1 MASVKYT
8 VPVISAHTLIAHA
21 EKTGDDSY
29 RFRLA
34 LDTAANASAA
44 DMSQQDECAMLH
56 TALELL
62 KQKGHPVHV
71 ANRDLSSVIVYIDF
85 EGIFDRD
92 PRFKKAAE
100 KQKKAEAMFCD
111 EGIELDFGDGYERYI
126 PFERSASMSR
136 ECRLSFVSRKYI
148 DDLREHMMLGMT
160 IGKCQLSKLYAY
172 NGLMFTSGFRFE
184 DKTIWNSKRIVVV
197 DNPVTTV
204 KGVDI
209 ITVEDDGSDDSC
221 RRYSR
226 VEQKTDLD
234 VLEFDGEGLI
244 SFELADSI
252 DSAFVGASVHSSFQI
267 RMPYIKGVVHKVDYK
282 AMFRELGAEYIIDL
296 WGERHNITEVDMILT
311 KSMFK
316 GFDWMID
323 NGLTWAEYLRRC
335 EHYDHALYISGTNQ
349 LEPQTQTELNYQFIT
364 TASITAEEFRPLNL
378 PDGWETSPEED
389 SRQWITKET
398 EATYYNYLAN
408 PEFRREYYLSAL
420 DLPYGDQYGKRKVMA
435 RILQKNEKFINES
448 IYTKELEDRA
458 ASIVKK
464 YAIGKLLIS
473 GDNRYLSGDL
483 MRFLHQLVQKVVDTD
498 GCYADISAALEK
510 ECSTLTTAYAPG
522 AAYPERE
529 IYTLLRNPHIARNEE
544 VMVTSPEFIGP
555 LREKYLSH
563 LTYLIMVDSRTLI
576 PERLGGADFDGD
588 MIRTIADPLLNS
600 CVLRNHASSEFDP
613 FGFGSGIPLL
623 KIPAAEPQIRD
634 ANDWQAR
641 FEVIKG
647 TFSSRIGQI
656 CNAAF
661 DRSVIAYDENNNSS
675 FGVRCRQ
682 ETETL
687 AILTGL
693 EIDSAKSGIK
703 PDLTEYIGQGFSR
716 SAFLKYKNIV
726 DESKRPK
733 WYEETKREKLKRY
746 FEGIDWAN
754 VTSNVERLPYLAL
767 MLKENTPRIKPTLAQ
782 DSELFVFAQK
792 DGWKDRLDPSMV
804 ETIRSLIS
812 DYEQAKQRIRSSR
825 VQQPEMKR
833 KNDVQRILFAR
844 GQEESYSAD
853 ELYSLYA
860 NKAPEEIA
868 ERCSA
873 LREHKWHLMPHDK
886 RHGFLLEHFYTFS
899 AGEYFDLFSDFRHE
913 GYRILWD
920 IVCDYDD
927 MYRSQ
932 AAKKHHFSRKGDS
945 PELKRLMSL
954 YGTLSKPDYKEVL
967 SVAVHDILREKK
979 IDSEDALKCA
989 IALGER
995 GFAYEVLLLDVER
1008 QVVATAPKKP
1018 RWWKKK

>member
-1 MASVKYT
+1 MINLKYT
-8 VPVISAHTLIAHA
+8 VPVISAHTLISHS
-21 EKTGDDSY
+21 EKIGDDKY

-34 LDTAANASAA
+34 LDTDATASAVQ
-44 DMSQQDECAMLH
+44 MSQQDECAMLH
-56 TALELL
+56 MALELL
-62 KQKGHPVHV
+62 KKNGHPQHV
-71 ANRDLSSVIVYIDF
+71 QTRDLSSVIVYIDF
-85 EGIFDRD
+85 KGIFDRD
-92 PRFKKAAE
+92 PKFTKAAK
-100 KQKKAEAMFCD
+100 KQKKAEAMFTSD
-111 EGIELDFGDGYERYI
+111 GIELDFGLGFKRYLA
-126 PFERSASMSR
+126 FERSASMSR
-136 ECRLSFVSRKYI
+136 DCRLSFVCKDYL
-148 DDLREHMMLGMT
+148 DELRERMMLGMT

-172 NGLMFTSGFRFE
+172 NGLMFTSGFRYE
-184 DKTIWNSKRIVVV
+184 DKSIWNSRRIVVV

-204 KGVDI
+204 KGVDV
-209 ITVEDDGSDDSC
+209 ITVEDDGSDDSL
-221 RRYSR
+221 RRYRR
-226 VEQKTDLD
+226 VEQKTDVD

-252 DSAFVGASVHSSFQI
+252 DNMYVCAPIHSSFQI

-282 AMFRELGAEYIIDL
+282 AMFRELGVEYIIDL
-296 WGERHNITEVDMILT
+296 WGERHNISDVDMILT

-316 GFDWMID
+316 GFGWMTE
-323 NGLTWAEYLRRC
+323 NGLTWGEYLKRC
-335 EHYDHALYISGTNQ
+335 ERYGHALYISGTNQ

-364 TASITAEEFRPLNL
+364 TASITAEEFRPLDL
-378 PDGWETSPEED
+378 PDGWERSPEED

-398 EATYYNYLAN
+398 EITYYNYLAN
-408 PEFRREYYLSAL
+408 PEFRKRYYLSAL
-420 DLPYGDQYGKRKVMA
+420 DLPYGDEYSKRKVMA
-435 RILQKNEKFINES
+435 RILQKNERFINEY

-458 ASIVKK
+458 ASIVNK
-464 YAIGKLLIS
+464 YAIGRLLIS

-483 MRFLHQLVQKVVDTD
+483 MRFMQQLVQTVVDTD
-498 GCYADISAALEK
+498 GCYAEAAVVLGK

-522 AAYPERE
+522 AAYPEQE

-563 LTYLIMVDSRTLI
+563 LAYLIMVDSRTLI

-600 CVLRNHASSEFDP
+600 CVLRNHDSREFDP

-661 DRSVIAYDENNNSS
+661 DRSVIAYDENSNDS
-675 FGVRCRQ
+675 FGEQCRQ

-703 PDLTEYIGQGFSR
+703 PDLTEYIGQGFAR
-716 SAFLKYKNIV
+716 SPFLKYKDIV
-726 DESKRPK
+726 DDGKRPK
-733 WYEETKREKLKRY
+733 WYEETKRDKLKRF
-746 FEGIDWAN
+746 FEGIDWDK

-767 MLKENTPRIKPTLAQ
+767 MLKENTSRIKPTPAQ

-792 DGWKDRLDPSMV
+792 DGWKDRLDPRIV
-804 ETIRSLIS
+804 EVIKNLIA
-812 DYEQAKQRIRSSR
+812 DYEQAKHRIRSSH
-825 VQQPEMKR
+825 VQRPEMTR
-833 KNDVQRILFAR
+833 KNDVERILFSR
-844 GQEESYSAD
+844 GQEKTYSAD
-853 ELYSLYA
+853 ELYALYST
-860 NKAPEEIA
+860 KSPEEIS
-868 ERCSA
+868 EMCTA
-873 LREHKWHLMPHDK
+873 LREYKWHLMPPDK
-886 RHGFLLEHFYTFS
+886 RHDFLLEHFYSFS
-899 AGEYFDLFSDFRHE
+899 AGEYFSLFCDFRYG

-932 AAKKHHFSRKGDS
+932 TAKKKHFSRKGDS
-945 PELKRLMSL
+945 PELKKLLQL
-954 YGTLSKPDYKEVL
+954 YGTRHKSDYKEDLAILVRN
-967 SVAVHDILREKK
+967 ILREKG
-979 IDSEDALKCA
+979 IGTDDALRCS

-995 GFAYEVLLLDVER
+995 SFAYEVLLVEVER
-1008 QVVATAPKKP
+1008 QVATAEKK
-1018 RWWKKK
+1018 RWWKRS